1 MRKIAV
7 TTCEGVMQNWLL
19 CLLQNRGSG
28 ASAPETEAEA
38 SHPGSDRISPG
49 GHGDFLHIYVQ
60 CSNHGFRKLYIM
72 PHIKLYQ
79 VEKCSPQVRL

>member
-7 TTCEGVMQNWLL
+7 TTCEGVMQNWPL
-19 CLLQNRGSG
+19 CLLQNRGSESLG
-28 ASAPETEAEA
+28 SPAPETEAEA
-38 SHPGSDRISPG
+38 SHPGSARVS
-49 GHGDFLHIYVQ
+49 GDFLHIYVQ

-72 PHIKLYQ
+72 LHIKLYQ